1 MNKEEIDRLM
11 EALQSVL
18 NPEEWDIRR
27 EGEKWRIVS
36 KTDDRTVQLPVFEL
50 REQLERTNKRKEKE
64 EMIHAFASRVARVL
78 SDTAQ
83 SIRLHE
89 QTDKLFPVI
98 RTASFPVEGKDGQRL
113 ISREHTAES
122 LVLYVLDFGES
133 YTFVHERMATEAGMT
148 REDVHR
154 SALHNVKQLPNE
166 PTMDFVQNNRFYFF
180 SGDHYAASRILNDKL
195 LRDMRKKIKG
205 EMVVAI
211 PHQEVLIIGDLSS
224 SSGYHVMG
232 QMALKFYGEG
242 SFPIT
247 PLPIAVERELEL
259 TPIFVM
265 GGTPKRKKK

>member
-11 EALQSVL
+11 KALQSAL
-18 NPEEWDIRR
+18 NSEEWDVRR
-27 EGEKWRIVS
+27 DGEQWQIVS
-36 KTDDRTVQLPVFEL
+36 RTDERTVQLPVFEL
-50 REQLERTNKRKEKE
+50 REQLEHTEERKEKE
-64 EMIHAFASRVARVL
+64 EMIQAFASRVVRALPATTL
-78 SDTAQ
+78 STH
-83 SIRLHE
+83 LHE
-89 QTDKLFPVI
+89 NTDKLYPVI
-98 RTASFPVEGKDGQRL
+98 RTASFPVAGKDGPRL

-133 YTFVHERMATEAGMT
+133 YTFVHEGMATEAGMT
-148 REDVHR
+148 TEDVHR

-166 PTMDFVQNNRFYFF
+166 PTIDFVANNRFYFF

-195 LRDMRKKIKG
+195 LRDMRKKIRG

-211 PHQEVLIIGDLSS
+211 PHQEVLIIGDLSN

-265 GGTPKRKKK
+265 AGATKHKKK